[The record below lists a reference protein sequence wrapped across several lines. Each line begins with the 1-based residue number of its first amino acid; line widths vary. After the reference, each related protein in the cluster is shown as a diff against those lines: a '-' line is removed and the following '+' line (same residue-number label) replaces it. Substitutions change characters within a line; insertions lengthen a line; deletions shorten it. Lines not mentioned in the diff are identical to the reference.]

1 MRVLII
7 TLLVLL
13 GAVEALNIT
22 EYRGMVFYSNGSQD
36 IYTDILLV
44 NSTELYGTNITYR
57 QSFFIPFPGN
67 YAFSLSPEPFNL
79 SVTVEAQSSGVVYR
93 IKNNYSFAINISARI
108 TGAQGNPVC
117 GSYCV
122 QARTAGGEI
131 TANFSIPALK
141 TGVLFITPVSSLAK
155 AGNSYLKFSF
165 SSFAEMNSTVPLLL
179 DVEKSSYDNT
189 TWHASFNV
197 KNLQGRDA
205 FVHVRTWYVVN
216 GSTHELSNYS
226 YLLPGRNTWSTSTNV
241 VTGGVPTF
249 YISASAVNSSKRE
262 VNVKPAYP
270 VNLSN
275 PNAGY
280 VYGEALVLSNI
291 TAVVT
296 SPLRQIEI
304 TSFSVVPEAVTYNQI
319 VDFIIEV
326 KNTGSM
332 AEIIEPEIEIY
343 AGGSLVKNLSL
354 LPQALA
360 AGSNATIST
369 SYLATLDTREYR
381 VVAKVY
387 YNNRSSYASAQK
399 MFSVISGGEEVSGEI
414 KKETP
419 RVRFPLFPV
428 LIEGRPGETSA
439 VSFEVEN
446 PSGTGV
452 SDLKLELAGIPADWV
467 SLQPREVSLAGGE
480 STGINLAISVPLSA
494 LPGDHKAVL
503 KLSNAEEEAS
513 AFFIFR
519 IKPYPPRFEKPAV
532 LRKVYLDERQNS
544 ARVSMEVEN
553 SGVRVEAME
562 IVEEIPKEIA
572 SHVAEIEF
580 NRDVRVIEADPVVAW
595 RLSGVDPYEI
605 YTLEYRVS
613 GIAERYSPYIYW
625 SLRQLN
631 MFYRTVKSVE
641 LLQFSG
647 ALAAYATPG
656 EEAEVRLRVTNPS
669 QEALKLTFKIAIPP
683 GWKVDP
689 PEITRLLL
697 PGYVQELVF
706 RVTPPQDATP
716 GSYTLVATV
725 TGEDS
730 EVSQPLT
737 LILQEAP
744 KRLDIRKFLIPV
756 LTFVALLLLVY
767 AAAIKYR
774 KRKIYRRD
782 VVDAVGRIKRS
793 MEKER

>member
-7 TLLVLL
+7 TLLLLL
-13 GAVEALNIT
+13 GMAEALNIT

-44 NSTELYGTNITYR
+44 NSTEQYGTNITYR
-57 QSFFIPFPGN
+57 ESFFVPFPGN

-93 IKNNYSFAINISARI
+93 IKNNYSFGINISARI
-108 TGAQGNPVC
+108 THAEGNPVC
-117 GSYCV
+117 GSHCV
-122 QARTAGGEI
+122 QAGKTGDEI

-141 TGVLFITPVSSLAK
+141 TGVLFITPVSSTAK
-155 AGNSYLKFSF
+155 AGNSYLKFIF

-179 DVEKSSYDNT
+179 DIEKSSYDNT

-197 KNLQGRDA
+197 KNLQERDA
-205 FVHVRTWYVVN
+205 FVYIRTWYVVN

-226 YLLPGRNTWSTSTNV
+226 SLLPGKNTWSTSRNV

-262 VNVKPAYP
+262 VKVKPAYP

-280 VYGEALVLSNI
+280 IYGEALVLSNI
-291 TAVVT
+291 TAAVT

-304 TSFSVVPEAVTYNQI
+304 TSFSVVPETVAQNQI
-319 VDFIIEV
+319 VDFILEV

-332 AEIIEPEIEIY
+332 AEIVEPEIEIY
-343 AGGSLVKNLSL
+343 AGGSLVKNITLMS
-354 LPQALA
+354 QALA

-369 SYLATLDTREYR
+369 SYFVTLSAGEYR
-381 VVAKVY
+381 VVARVY

-399 MFSVISGGEEVSGEI
+399 RLLIISESQEVLGEI
-414 KKETP
+414 KRETP
-419 RVRFPLFPV
+419 HVRFPFFPV
-428 LIEGRPGETSA
+428 LIEGRPGDTSA

-446 PSGTGV
+446 PSSTGI
-452 SDLKLELAGIPADWV
+452 SDLKLELEGIPEEWV

-480 STGINLAISVPLSA
+480 STGINLAIGVPLSA

-503 KLSNAEEEAS
+503 KLSNAREEAS

-532 LRKVYLDERQNS
+532 LRKVYLDEKQNS
-544 ARVSMEVEN
+544 ARVSMEMEN

-572 SHVAEIEF
+572 SSVAEIEF
-580 NRDVRVIEADPVVAW
+580 NREVRVIEVDPIVAW
-595 RLSGVDPYEI
+595 RVSSVDPYEVH
-605 YTLEYRVS
+605 TLEYRVS
-613 GIAERYSPYIYW
+613 GIAERYSQYIYW
-625 SLRQLN
+625 SLKQLN
-631 MFYRTVKSVE
+631 VFYRTVKGVE

-647 ALAAYATPG
+647 ARATYATPG

-669 QEALKLTFKIAIPP
+669 QEALNVTFKIAVLP
-683 GWKVDP
+683 GWRVDP
-689 PEITRLLL
+689 EEIAGLLL
-697 PGYVQELVF
+697 PGYVKELVF
-706 RVTPPQDATP
+706 RVIPPQEATP
-716 GSYTLVATV
+716 GSYTMVAMV
-725 TGEDS
+725 TSGDS

-737 LILQEAP
+737 IIIQEAQ
-744 KRLDIRKFLIPV
+744 RRMDIRKFLVP
-756 LTFVALLLLVY
+756 LLSFAAMMLLVY
-767 AAAIKYR
+767 AAVIKYR

-793 MEKER
+793 MEKEK